1 MCVTNLYSWNMDTTA
16 QPLIEEI
23 NDTLKD
29 FKAHMIESYEERQ
42 DEIEEKIESLIK
54 EINDLFGSSYL

>member
-1 MCVTNLYSWNMDTTA
+1 MCATNLYSWNMDTTA

>member
-1 MCVTNLYSWNMDTTA
+1 MDTTA

-23 NDTLKD
+23 NDTLED

-42 DEIEEKIESLIK
+42 DEVERKLNPYK
-54 EINDLFGSSYL
+54 EINDLLGSSYL

>member
-1 MCVTNLYSWNMDTTA
+1 MDATA

>member
-1 MCVTNLYSWNMDTTA
+1 MDTTA
-16 QPLIEEI
+16 QPLIQEI

-29 FKAHMIESYEERQ
+29 FKAHMIESYDPDHMKFSIQ
-42 DEIEEKIESLIK
+42 DIEEKTDNLIK